1 MYVYLQIQNE
11 NGPDPSPF
19 VSARMFFNLLSSC
32 VLTLAD
38 CTRQAR
44 HERLLEE
51 EREIMQRGVDVTNR
65 LLSWYSDRLTSIA
78 KRKEMLNK
86 GIVAL
91 DTSVHE
97 QKLNFVRANITEL
110 NRRMAALC
118 ESSERGFPTHGN
130 LAKSQL
136 PQPADETSMW
146 LHKQNKRLTDELEEK
161 TRLLEQL
168 QKEKRLVELRH
179 MTPSAAI
186 RVPNHRH
193 SAMLERP
200 SAYVKPA
207 LHQQPQ
213 IYMRPIIPTPV
224 KVHDTLL

>member
-1 MYVYLQIQNE
+1 
-11 NGPDPSPF
+11 
-19 VSARMFFNLLSSC
+19 
-32 VLTLAD
+32 
-38 CTRQAR
+38 
-44 HERLLEE
+44 
-51 EREIMQRGVDVTNR
+51 MQRGVDVTNR

-78 KRKEMLNK
+78 KRREMLNK

-130 LAKSQL
+130 FIKNQM
-136 PQPADETSMW
+136 PQPADEASQW
-146 LHKQNKRLTDELEEK
+146 LHKQNKRLTDELNEK
-161 TRLLEQL
+161 SRLLEQL
-168 QKEKRLVELRH
+168 QKEKRLAELKLLA
-179 MTPSAAI
+179 PSKG
-186 RVPNHRH
+186 RPVNNYRH
-193 SAMLERP
+193 SAILERP

-207 LHQQPQ
+207 LHHQPQ
-213 IYMRPIIPTPV
+213 IYMRPIAPTPV